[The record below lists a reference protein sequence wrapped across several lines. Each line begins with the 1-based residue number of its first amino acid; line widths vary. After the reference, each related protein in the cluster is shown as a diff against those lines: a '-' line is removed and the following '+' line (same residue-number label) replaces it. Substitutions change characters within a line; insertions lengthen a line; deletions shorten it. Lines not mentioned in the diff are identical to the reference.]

1 MSFLPTD
8 KPMWMYCA
16 FLALLLSAAV
26 AAAWICT
33 SMPAGDDDD
42 CSAPAM
48 TPDEL
53 REYLETNTADDDCAE
68 PDDVAVENVADDV
81 AVVDDSAE
89 EVTP

>member
-8 KPMWMYCA
+8 RPMWMYCA
-16 FLALLLSAAV
+16 FLAVLLSGAV

-53 REYLETNTADDDCAE
+53 HELLEELTADDDCAE
-68 PDDVAVENVADDV
+68 PDD
-81 AVVDDSAE
+81 DSAE
-89 EVTP
+89 DGTP